1 MKKTNKLFE
10 QYFKLLNE
18 QEPGEDPNAQTP
30 APDQPPTEPAAVPES
45 TMPENQ
51 KYMIKILTHA
61 FIFNPTLFNANTQQT
76 IADKIQRLSKSV
88 NVPVSKIVNEIID
101 IICLDNSLCRELKNN
116 QPSLKKESKTI
127 NYINKLM
134 VLLEQPADATEPQQ
148 DQQEQPPAPTE
159 GEAPPPPKKKEE
171 LSLEEIFPKSKA
183 LILKALAHKPTDEEL
198 LMLKPVVDEFM
209 ELDPSKVE
217 NFIAK
222 TLNQSLED
230 NELED
235 NLEKLDSP
243 VEEPTIDLKDVE

>member
-18 QEPGEDPNAQTP
+18 QEPVEDPNAQAP
-30 APDQPPTEPAAVPES
+30 APEQPPTEPQNVV
-45 TMPENQ
+45 MPENQ
-51 KYMIKILTHA
+51 KYMIKVLTHA
-61 FIFNPTLFNANTQQT
+61 FIFNPTLFDQATQQN

-88 NVPVSKIVNEIID
+88 NVPIATTVTEIIN
-101 IICLDNSLCRELKNN
+101 IICLDNSLCRELKNR

-134 VLLEQPADATEPQQ
+134 VLLEQPADATEPQR
-148 DQQEQPPAPTE
+148 DQQEQPTTPTE
-159 GEAPPPPKKKEE
+159 GEAPPPPAKKEE
-171 LSLEEIFPKSKA
+171 LSLEEIFPMYKE

-198 LMLKPVVDEFM
+198 LMLKPVVDEFV
-209 ELDPSKVE
+209 EVDPSKIE

-235 NLEKLDSP
+235 NLEELDSP
-243 VEEPTIDLKDVE
+243 VEEPEIDLKDV

>member
-10 QYFKLLNE
+10 QYFRLLNE
-18 QEPGEDPNAQTP
+18 QEPGEDPNAAAMAEPP
-30 APDQPPTEPAAVPES
+30 AAQPPVAAPRES
-45 TMPENQ
+45 GMPENK

-61 FIFNPTLFNANTQQT
+61 FIFNPTLFSVDMQQT
-76 IADKIQRLSKSV
+76 FADKIKRLSKSV
-88 NVPVSKIVNEIID
+88 NVPISKIVTEIIN
-101 IICLDNSLCRELKNN
+101 IICLDKSLCRELRNN

-148 DQQEQPPAPTE
+148 DDQEQPTAPVEEEPPAP
-159 GEAPPPPKKKEE
+159 PVKKEE
-171 LSLEEIFPKSKA
+171 LSLEEIFPKYKA
-183 LILKALAHKPTDEEL
+183 LILKALAHQPTDEEL
-198 LMLKPVVDEFM
+198 LMLNPVVDEFM
-209 ELDPSKVE
+209 ELDPTKIE

-235 NLEKLDSP
+235 NLEELDSP
-243 VEEPTIDLKDVE
+243 TEEPEIDLKDV

>member
-10 QYFKLLNE
+10 QYFRLLNE
-18 QEPGEDPNAQTP
+18 QEPGEDPNAP
-30 APDQPPTEPAAVPES
+30 VPDQAPVEQPPAAPQEP

-61 FIFNPTLFNANTQQT
+61 FIFNPTLFSVNTQQT
-76 IADKIQRLSKSV
+76 IADKIKQLSKSV
-88 NVPVSKIVNEIID
+88 NVPISKIVADIIN
-101 IICLDNSLCRELKNN
+101 IICLDNSLCRELRNN

-148 DQQEQPPAPTE
+148 DNQEQSAAPVEDEPPAP
-159 GEAPPPPKKKEE
+159 PVKKEE
-171 LSLEEIFPKSKA
+171 LSLEEIFPMYKE
-183 LILKALAHKPTDEEL
+183 LILKALAHQPTDEEL
-198 LMLKPVVDEFM
+198 LMLKPVADEFM
-209 ELDPSKVE
+209 DVDPAKVE

-235 NLEKLDSP
+235 NLEELDSP
-243 VEEPTIDLKDVE
+243 VEEPKIDLKDVE

>member
-18 QEPGEDPNAQTP
+18 QEPGEDPNAAAMAEPP
-30 APDQPPTEPAAVPES
+30 AAQPPVAAPQES
-45 TMPENQ
+45 GMPENQ

-61 FIFNPTLFNANTQQT
+61 FIFNPTLFSRETQQT
-76 IADKIQRLSKSV
+76 IANDIQRLSKSV
-88 NVPVSKIVNEIID
+88 NVPISKIVADITS

-116 QPSLKKESKTI
+116 QPSLKTESKTI
-127 NYINKLM
+127 KFINKLM

-148 DQQEQPPAPTE
+148 DTQEQPTAPVE
-159 GEAPPPPKKKEE
+159 GEAPVPAKKSE
-171 LSLEEIFPKSKA
+171 LSLEEIFPLYKE

-198 LMLKPVVDEFM
+198 MMLKPVVDEFT
-209 ELDPSKVE
+209 EVDPTKIE

-235 NLEKLDSP
+235 NLEELDSP
-243 VEEPTIDLKDVE
+243 TEEPEIDLNDV